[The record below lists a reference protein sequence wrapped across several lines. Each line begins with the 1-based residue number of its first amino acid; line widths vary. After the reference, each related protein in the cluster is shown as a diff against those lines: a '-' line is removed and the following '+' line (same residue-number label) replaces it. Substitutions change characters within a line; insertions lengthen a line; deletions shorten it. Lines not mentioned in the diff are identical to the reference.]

1 MVNELNILHMLIFL
15 CIAFGPLWIA
25 SSKFKYCFKVIL
37 YTICLM
43 IAGTIGTCLSL
54 PNGRTPKNHWHTFR
68 AFQILTFWCGI
79 SYEIRNRNFI
89 EVDNSFIIIAN
100 HQTLLDVLTL
110 THVWPE
116 NCVVLLKSS
125 LKFMPGFNICAYLCE
140 AIFVNR
146 FSKVAA
152 HKSVGQAINAI
163 RNFRKIWIFPEGTRN
178 ASGTMLPFKKGA
190 FIIAREA
197 NVPIIPIVI
206 SSYQSFYRKA
216 DYKFDYGGRVI
227 IEILPAIDPSAYSDI
242 DSISEECHK
251 QMENVYRTISNELC
265 SK

>member
-1 MVNELNILHMLIFL
+1 MGTELSMLHILIFV
-15 CIAFGPLWIA
+15 CIAFGPLWVLLQ
-25 SSKFKYCFKVIL
+25 SNLL
-37 YTICLM
+37 YD
-43 IAGTIGTCLSL
+43 LSHDGWSNRCMSVSIKWKDAEKSL
-54 PNGRTPKNHWHTFR
+54 VNVHTFR
-68 AFQILTFWCGI
+68 AFQLLTFWCGI
-79 SYEIRNRNFI
+79 SYEIRNRHFI

-116 NCVVLLKSS
+116 NCIVLLKSS
-125 LKFMPGFNICAYLCE
+125 LKFMPGFNVCAYLCE
-140 AIFVNR
+140 AIFINR

-152 HKSVGQAINAI
+152 HKSVDQAISAI
-163 RNFRKIWIFPEGTRN
+163 RNCRRIWIFPEGTRN

-197 NVPIIPIVI
+197 SVPIVPVVI
-206 SSYQSFYRKA
+206 SSYQSFYRKV

-227 IEILPAIDPSAYSDI
+227 IEILPAVDPFSYSDI
-242 DSISEECHK
+242 DSLSEECHK
-251 QMENVYRTISNELC
+251 QMENAFRKISEELC